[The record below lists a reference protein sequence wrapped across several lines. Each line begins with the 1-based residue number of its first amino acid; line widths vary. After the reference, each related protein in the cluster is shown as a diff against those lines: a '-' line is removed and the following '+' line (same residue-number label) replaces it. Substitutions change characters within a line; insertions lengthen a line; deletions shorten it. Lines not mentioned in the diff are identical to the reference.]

1 MRYENRLKGSV
12 TQALVR
18 AMLTDAGL
26 SVVPLGIEEVVRE
39 VAELSIDRYLALELP
54 MRLRKLPDFFVA
66 NADRT
71 QSWLVEVKFRRTW
84 NERTREELL
93 DTLTEQAQ
101 HWSPLYLVLFW
112 GETPSYYPDQPSS
125 WLKAGKLRWRDEDL
139 WLEAQTGPRLWREC
153 SWTHLDR
160 VQDVFPALNNREVW
174 DAAIL
179 NLTIA
184 VSKGLV
190 GLQGDL

>member
-1 MRYENRLKGSV
+1 MHYSNRVKGSV

-39 VAELSIDRYLALELP
+39 IAALDVAAYHALDLP
-54 MRLRKLPDFFVA
+54 MQLRKLPDFFVA
-66 NADRT
+66 NSERT
-71 QSWLVEVKFRRTW
+71 QTWMVEVKFRRTW
-84 NERTREELL
+84 NDQTRDELFA
-93 DTLTEQAQ
+93 TLREQIQ
-101 HWSPLYLVLFW
+101 HWSPLYVVLFW
-112 GETPSYYPDQPSS
+112 GETPSHYPDNPSS
-125 WLKAGKLRWRDEDL
+125 WIRAAKLRWHNGDIWCET
-139 WLEAQTGPRLWREC
+139 QGNPRPWGDC

-160 VQDVFPALNNREVW
+160 IQDVFPQLNDPDVW
-174 DAAIL
+174 SAAVL

-190 GLQGDL
+190 DIQGDP